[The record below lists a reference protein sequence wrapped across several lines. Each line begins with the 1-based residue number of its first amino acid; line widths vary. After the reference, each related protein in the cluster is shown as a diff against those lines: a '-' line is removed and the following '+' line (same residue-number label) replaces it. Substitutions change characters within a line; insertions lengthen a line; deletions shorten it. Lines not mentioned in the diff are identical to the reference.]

1 VLESFTRETSFGKG
15 RTRGEKNEEKR
26 LPIDNSKER
35 VGLTFN
41 NLESMILKIVVNM
54 L

>member
-1 VLESFTRETSFGKG
+1 MCVIFVLYVSVL
-15 RTRGEKNEEKR
+15 GEKNQEKR
-26 LPIDNSKER
+26 LPIDNPKVR

-41 NLESMILKIVVNM
+41 NLESMILKISLNM

>member
-1 VLESFTRETSFGKG
+1 VKQVLEKG
-15 RTRGEKNEEKR
+15 RTRGEKNQEER
-26 LPIDNSKER
+26 LPIDNPTVR

-41 NLESMILKIVVNM
+41 NLESMILKISFNM

>member
-1 VLESFTRETSFGKG
+1 MKQVLEKG
-15 RTRGEKNEEKR
+15 RTRGEKNQEER
-26 LPIDNSKER
+26 LLIDNPKVR

-41 NLESMILKIVVNM
+41 NFESMILKILFNM